1 MMPQIR
7 RRIRHKKRIGLAF
20 RLTECGVSGVMITV
34 NNYLNMKRTL
44 LMAVTACLL
53 CLPVRAQDARFQQ
66 NLQKA
71 QAGDAA
77 AQFNLGLCYENGNGV
92 AQDMSKAVYWYRKSA
107 EQGDAIGQRNL
118 GVMYYLGIGVDE
130 DKAEALR
137 LMRLSA
143 AQGDETALEFLNVN
157 VF

>member
-1 MMPQIR
+1 M
-7 RRIRHKKRIGLAF
+7 
-20 RLTECGVSGVMITV
+20 
-34 NNYLNMKRTL
+34 
-44 LMAVTACLL
+44 
-53 CLPVRAQDARFQQ
+53 
-66 NLQKA
+66 
-71 QAGDAA
+71 
-77 AQFNLGLCYENGNGV
+77 

-130 DKAEALR
+130 DRAEALR

-157 VF
+157 AF